1 MLRASGLAGLVIAGT
16 AAASGSAQA
25 APARA
30 GDVLRL
36 DTVAELR
43 ELNTRPLATG
53 TQILLAGH
61 TRPGDGGGM
70 ALRWDPESTAAHNN
84 GTVIAPKNAKTGR
97 WHQLHTGT
105 LDFRTFGHFD
115 AKTPADAAL
124 DAMIADKSVHRI
136 EAHTDLLFTKRHLF
150 NRSHIELDFGGNLI
164 RTEGIEKNTH
174 DNPFG
179 AVLSFRGTLTDT
191 TV

>member
-1 MLRASGLAGLVIAGT
+1 MSVHASSPDPSSVSSRRAVLRASGLAGLVIAGT

-97 WHQLHTGT
+97 W
-105 LDFRTFGHFD
+105 
-115 AKTPADAAL
+115 
-124 DAMIADKSVHRI
+124 
-136 EAHTDLLFTKRHLF
+136 
-150 NRSHIELDFGGNLI
+150 
-164 RTEGIEKNTH
+164 
-174 DNPFG
+174 
-179 AVLSFRGTLTDT
+179 
-191 TV
+191 